1 MRSFNCTS
9 TWIHSSSVK
18 LGHTWCGCVTVVL
31 SGFRMTLVRSG
42 FTCSARKMRII
53 RLKAVYDEI
62 DLSQSSYKLNKTIS
76 GWVAFRIKSPNFS
89 IFMQAWNGSANSE
102 PLMTM
107 LGKSSKCTSKG
118 SNMPLRVTM
127 ICFGCSSTGRERI
140 KAATSSAVFHF
151 ANCDKRFWP
160 AHTDVW
166 MIFRNNCPVRG
177 LKMKIAPFTGFVV
190 KLPSKVLW
198 IVTRY
203 TLVSSTNQ
211 MIWEL
216 KSSP

>member
-1 MRSFNCTS
+1 MRSLSCTS
-9 TWIHSSSVK
+9 TWIHSSSVR
-18 LGHTWCGCVTVVL
+18 LGQTWCGCVTVVL
-31 SGFRMTLVRSG
+31 SGLRMTLVRSG
-42 FTCSARKMRII
+42 LTCRERRIRI
-53 RLKAVYDEI
+53 MRLKAVYEEI
-62 DLSQSSYKLNKTIS
+62 DFSQSSYRLKSTIS
-76 GWVAFRIKSPNFS
+76 GCVAFRIRSPNFS
-89 IFMQAWNGSANSE
+89 IFMQAWKGRDNSD

-107 LGKSSKCTSKG
+107 FGKSRRCTSSG
-118 SNMPLRVTM
+118 SSMPLRVTM

-140 KAATSSAVFHF
+140 SAATSSAVFHF
-151 ANCDKRFWP
+151 ASCDRRFCP
-160 AHTDVW
+160 AHTEVW
-166 MIFRNNCPVRG
+166 MIFRKSCPVLG

-190 KLPSKVLW
+190 RLPSKVLW